1 MSLFFFIKKYICDSI
16 YGEVMSMQRYKNM
29 KIRKRLNL
37 KMIRNIV
44 FFLLL
49 IVFTFW
55 FLFKDQDLNELVNV
69 LKSSNKIYILL
80 SIVLSFC
87 VYLVE
92 SINVRSILLSLNE
105 KKFSILRAIKY
116 TSIGAFFSAVTPAA
130 TGGQP
135 VEIYYMSKDGIQ
147 PYNGTLAMLI
157 QLCGFQISTI
167 SLSVICAILNP
178 GLLGDGVIWFYLL
191 GIIINGVA
199 LVFMLL
205 GVFSN
210 KTIKRMLNLFIKLL
224 RKAKVKNIDLK
235 VKRLEKGLE
244 EYASSSKFIKE
255 NKIEFVKGILRVF
268 GQIVI
273 FHSIPYFIYK
283 SFGLTGCSFW
293 QLFSTQAVLYTTI
306 SGIPLP
312 GAIGVSETLFL
323 KLFGSIFGST
333 LLSGAMLLY
342 RFSSFYLFVI
352 IFMFVVIVNAIKMK
366 NVESRID
373 RDIKELE
380 I

>member
-1 MSLFFFIKKYICDSI
+1 MSLFCFININMYDNMN
-16 YGEVMSMQRYKNM
+16 YEVISMQRYRNM
-29 KIRKRLNL
+29 KIRKRVNL

-49 IVFTFW
+49 IIFTFW
-55 FLFKDQDLNELVNV
+55 FLFKDQDLGELLKV

-80 SIVLSFC
+80 CIFLSFC

-92 SINVRSILLSLNE
+92 SINVRSILCALKE
-105 KKFSILRAIKY
+105 KKFSILRALKY
-116 TSIGAFFSAVTPAA
+116 TSIGAFFSAITPAA

-135 VEIYYMSKDGIQ
+135 VEIYYMSKDDIQ
-147 PYNGTLAMLI
+147 PHNGTLAMLI

-167 SLSVICAILNP
+167 SLSIICAILNP

-210 KTIKRMLNLFIKLL
+210 KTIKKMLSFFVKML
-224 RKAKVKNIDLK
+224 RKAKVKNIDIK
-235 VKRLEKGLE
+235 VKKLEKGLE

-268 GQIVI
+268 VQIII
-273 FHSIPYFIYK
+273 FHSIPYFVYK
-283 SFGLTGCSFW
+283 SFGLTGSSFW
-293 QLFSTQAVLYTTI
+293 ELFSTQAVLYTTI

-323 KLFGSIFGST
+323 KLFGGVFGSA

-352 IFMFVVIVNAIKMK
+352 IFMIVVIVNAIKMK

-373 RDIKELE
+373 KDIKELE
-380 I
+380 M